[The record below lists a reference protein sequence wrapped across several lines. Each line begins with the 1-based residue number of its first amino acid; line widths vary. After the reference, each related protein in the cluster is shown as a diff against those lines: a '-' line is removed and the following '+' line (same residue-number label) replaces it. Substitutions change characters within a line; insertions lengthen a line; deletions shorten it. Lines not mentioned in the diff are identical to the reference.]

1 MERMLEA
8 PEHNESLDDEAKQ
21 PSERVTWWSSLQAT
35 STRRALLL
43 TALGGLLI
51 AGLITALPR
60 SEGANGALNA
70 SAITLGPR
78 GNDTFN
84 HAKSGDCLNW
94 PDRTPDAAELVDCT
108 DEHRFEVAASVDM
121 RTFPGSEYGPDAAP
135 PSQARIQQISQEQ
148 CSAAV
153 RRYLGARFDPNSRF
167 TISMLWSGDKAWRQS
182 GERRMLCGLQLPGP
196 NNQQLAFKGKVA
208 DVDQS
213 KVWPAG
219 TCLGIDPTTNQP
231 TDIPVDCAAPHAME
245 VTGSVN
251 LAEKFPGG
259 LPREPEQDTFIKDAC
274 TRMTDAYLAPIQLRS
289 TTLTLIYS
297 TVSLP
302 SWSAGSHQVSC
313 SIGATL
319 GNGGWS
325 TLLNSAKGALMING
339 QPPIPPP
346 NIPEERLNIPPL
358 PTPVVDTS
366 SSSSGSSSWPSS
378 SSRLVVW
385 FLVGVD
391 GADRR
396 APAVP
401 APAAAADRPDGDAD
415 RRPDHNAR
423 ATRQHIPQRT
433 ASAGPRPGGSPAAAT
448 PPGAEAPPPPPPPE
462 APPPPLLLPPL
473 PWLGPPPPEPM
484 LPAGRRARRRGR
496 SRVAVRM
503 SPQRFDELVSDA
515 LDLIPPE
522 LAAATDNVVVLVED
536 RNPEEPDLLGLYQG
550 VALTERDSTYAGSLP
565 DTITIYRHALLEVCE
580 TEDEVVDEV
589 AITVIHEI
597 AHHFGIDD
605 DRLHELGW
613 G

>member
-259 LPREPEQDTFIKDAC
+259 LPQEPEQDTFIKDAC
-274 TRMTDAYLAPIQLRS
+274 TRMTDAYLAPIQLRN

-358 PTPVVDTS
+358 PTVDTSSSTSVSSS
-366 SSSSGSSSWPSS
+366 SSSSGSSSSS
-378 SSRLVVW
+378 SSDSSSGSSSGSTAQTEERQQSQHLPQQPT
-385 FLVGVD
+385 G
-391 GADRR
+391 
-396 APAVP
+396 PH
-401 APAAAADRPDGDAD
+401 GDAD
-415 RRPDHNAR
+415 RRADHNAR
-423 ATRQHIPQRT
+423 AARQHIPQRT
-433 ASAGPRPGGSPAAAT
+433 ASAGPRPGGSPAAAAT
-448 PPGAEAPPPPPPPE
+448 TGC
-462 APPPPLLLPPL
+462 
-473 PWLGPPPPEPM
+473 
-484 LPAGRRARRRGR
+484 R
-496 SRVAVRM
+496 SAT
-503 SPQRFDELVSDA
+503 
-515 LDLIPPE
+515 
-522 LAAATDNVVVLVED
+522 AAATAGG
-536 RNPEEPDLLGLYQG
+536 RTTAATTGPATAGPAAARARAAAAATAAGA
-550 VALTERDSTYAGSLP
+550 VAAWPCG
-565 DTITIYRHALLEVCE
+565 
-580 TEDEVVDEV
+580 
-589 AITVIHEI
+589 
-597 AHHFGIDD
+597 
-605 DRLHELGW
+605 
-613 G
+613 